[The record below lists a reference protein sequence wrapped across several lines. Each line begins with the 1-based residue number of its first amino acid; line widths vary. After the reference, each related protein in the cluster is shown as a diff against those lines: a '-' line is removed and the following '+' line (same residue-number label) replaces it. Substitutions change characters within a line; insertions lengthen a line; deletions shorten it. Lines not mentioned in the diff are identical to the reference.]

1 MKQLRVFLLAC
12 LLPVA
17 AFAAPASAD
26 TAGAFLA
33 DYEKIRAA
41 LADDNLA
48 AAKAAA
54 KALDG
59 AGEVATAKS
68 IGDARKA
75 FKGLSLRAVEL
86 ARDRPGWWRMHC
98 PMYPGGADWVQPSG
112 EVANP
117 YWGKSML
124 RCGEIVAAPPAK

>member
-1 MKQLRVFLLAC
+1 MKRFLSFLLAVF
-12 LLPVA
+12 LPVA
-17 AFAAPASAD
+17 VLAAAAPVD

-33 DYEKIRAA
+33 GYEKVRAA

-48 AAKAAA
+48 AATTAAQ
-54 KALDG
+54 ALPG
-59 AGEVATAKS
+59 AEAVAQAKS
-68 IGDARKA
+68 IGAARKA

-86 ARDRPGWWRMHC
+86 AQGRPGWWRMHC
-98 PMYPGGADWVQPSG
+98 PMYPGGADWVQPSA

-124 RCGEIVAAPPAK
+124 RCGEIVTPPPAK